1 MIVSEFKELMLSK
14 TISRKTIPV
23 DIQLEHRINT
33 AIKEVATLTVP
44 LRLIVSNAD
53 GYQILRKVDSVTY
66 IRFAEDVKNDDSE
79 LDIDR
84 FLLDAVALYVLAG
97 IEKEKASIYMGM
109 FYSQIEANDR
119 RLIEANLVEASN
131 ENYTEDASKVF
142 A

>member
-33 AIKEVATLTVP
+33 AIKEVATLTTP
-44 LRLIVSNAD
+44 LRLIVNNPD
-53 GYQILRKVDSVTY
+53 RYQILRKVDSVTY
-66 IRFAEDVKNDDSE
+66 IRFAEDVENDNSE

-119 RLIEANLVEASN
+119 RLIEANLVESSN
-131 ENYTEDASKVF
+131 ENYTEDASMVF

>member
-33 AIKEVATLTVP
+33 AIKEVATLTTP
-44 LRLIVSNAD
+44 LRLIVNNPD
-53 GYQILRKVDSVTY
+53 RYQILRKVDSATY
-66 IRFAEDVKNDDSE
+66 IRFAEDVENDNSE

-109 FYSQIEANDR
+109 FYSQLEANDR

-131 ENYTEDASKVF
+131 ENYTEDASMVF

>member
-33 AIKEVATLTVP
+33 AIKEVATLTTP
-44 LRLIVSNAD
+44 LRLVVNNPD

-66 IRFAEDVKNDDSE
+66 IRFAEDVESDDSE

-109 FYSQIEANDR
+109 FYSQIETNDR

-131 ENYTEDASKVF
+131 ENYTEDASMVF

>member
-1 MIVSEFKELMLSK
+1 MIFSEFKQLMLSK
-14 TISRKTIPV
+14 TTNRKTFPD
-23 DIQLEHRINT
+23 DIFLEKRVNT
-33 AIKEVATLTVP
+33 ALKEVAMLTVP
-44 LRLIVSNAD
+44 LRLIVSNPD
-53 GYQILRKVDSVTY
+53 GYNILRKVDSVTY
-66 IRFAEDVKNDDSE
+66 IRFAEDVESDESE

-97 IEKEKASIYMGM
+97 LEKEKASIYMGM